1 MFHHV
6 IKIYTDII
14 NFLEI
19 DMVEKY
25 YALKYLRRATS
36 LEFDA
41 SYSGGKNW
49 LLNIFIGNKHILKYM
64 QFNFTCRG
72 MF

>member
-6 IKIYTDII
+6 IKIYIDII
-14 NFLEI
+14 NFVEI

-41 SYSGGKNW
+41 SYSGGKK
-49 LLNIFIGNKHILKYM
+49 LV
-64 QFNFTCRG
+64 T
-72 MF
+72 